1 MVMTQMELAQGIP
14 FIIKRVLRCVLPR
27 QAFMVASD
35 NPNFENPDVLSFTT
49 DMRTIVGGDDFI
61 TSSRAMQDS
70 YELILKLYDGDTEI
84 DNTRFYFKEGLNL
97 GLDPGY
103 DAGHFNQSA
112 SLMSR
117 LVDEDKGVGLLL
129 MQWE

>member
-1 MVMTQMELAQGIP
+1 MYFLLQQT
-14 FIIKRVLRCVLPR
+14 
-27 QAFMVASD
+27 
-35 NPNFENPDVLSFTT
+35 
-49 DMRTIVGGDDFI
+49 MRTIVGGDDFI

-117 LVDEDKGVGLLL
+117 LVDEDKGVGFAVNAMGIENVNNVVVPLVINREAGVEFRISIDIL
-129 MQWE
+129 